1 VEAMALYR
9 EALAGWR
16 ETNAGW
22 DEVLTGL
29 DMAELLDPAD
39 PEVAGVLA
47 STRQILERLGAKPY
61 IARFD
66 AAMERSGNVP
76 ADELQTVRT
85 PTAEVATAG
94 S

>member
-47 STRQILERLGAKPY
+47 STRQILEGLGAKPY
-61 IARFD
+61 LARLD
-66 AAMERSGNVP
+66 AAMARTGSVPTGERVGR
-76 ADELQTVRT
+76 AA
-85 PTAEVATAG
+85 PTEVATAN